1 MKCAGLRTRVSLS
14 HCWIIQSRTVE
25 VCLPFLLLPK
35 CFFFTVLMLCTW
47 FWHYTITLLHLWWW
61 SLTLMPFLVLCSA
74 ELKLTVEM
82 LIKKQRNRRL
92 NWKYF
97 VTTIQ
102 NFVFIT
108 SVQYRIRFYVLY
120 PSIFK
125 SEKLSKAV
133 KGSVSL
139 APSAQGELILVK
151 RNNPVFLNQTW
162 YNILAEPNFR
172 SERWQGQHSHLTDF
186 LFI

>member
-1 MKCAGLRTRVSLS
+1 MCRIENKSQPKPLLDNTVKDSGGMFFHLSYCQSVSFSLFS
-14 HCWIIQSRTVE
+14 
-25 VCLPFLLLPK
+25 
-35 CFFFTVLMLCTW
+35 CFVLG
-47 FWHYTITLLHLWWW
+47 FGITLLHLWWW

-74 ELKLTVEM
+74 ELKLAVEM

-102 NFVFIT
+102 NFVFIA
-108 SVQYRIRFYVLY
+108 SVQYRIGFYVLY

-139 APSAQGELILVK
+139 APSAQEKLILFK
-151 RNNPVFLNQTW
+151 RNNPVFLHQTW

-172 SERWQGQHSHLTDF
+172 SERWQGQHNHLTDF